1 MYLFRL
7 ITLFGLLA
15 LNTNLAWGQ
24 SAERQ
29 SCPASPRSSQQERSL
44 TENRHYGVGHRVG
57 SPMSVDPLQGW
68 HVEKYRI
75 APGAPDGRWFNFSEI
90 DGQIFTDL
98 RQSNG
103 KVAFDHEYKSSYT
116 VPIEVW
122 MQNSPRHK
130 KVSNPNYCN
139 DKTFN
144 RGCGDCFF
152 ERVTVTVNIEDVP
165 ETPPQPKAP
174 RVTGVHGSLTASW
187 DLVEIN
193 PKISSHDVRYRI
205 SFKPFRNGPQGVTGT
220 SATIENLNYQKNY
233 QVSIRAT
240 NSLGDSPWSATT
252 PVMTTPPPPASAP
265 PALAPD
271 PDPAPTDPKP
281 YPLPNPDPRPDPRPK
296 PDPKPEPKSEPRITR
311 PLALMNLLADSGDG
325 QVTLTWDEPASS
337 GPAITD
343 YQYRINRKNP
353 WISIGSTDT
362 TYTVIGLVN
371 GTSYILE
378 VRAVNR
384 KGRGRASTWT
394 KATPMAPVILD
405 FAHFVNGTT
414 WITDLVLVNVA
425 PHPTRPAIYFYD
437 TEGTL
442 IAAELVVDITGDLEI
457 TDDGALTVQ
466 MEIEPLGE
474 LTISTHGRGEIVS
487 GSVKV
492 VSDGPIGGM
501 LRFNHP
507 NLGVAGVGASQP
519 VQDAIFPV
527 RRQEGGI
534 TTGVAIHNL
543 ESSPG
548 LVLCELMRD
557 GMMLDAAVIILEA
570 NGQKSW
576 FIEDEFPNADTLD
589 FTGSVRCDVVGE
601 GTFSAV
607 VLEMDP
613 GNHIFTTLLVTEIP
627 SQE

>member
-1 MYLFRL
+1 MYKLFTSL
-7 ITLFGLLA
+7 ILLTLSV
-15 LNTNLAWGQ
+15 NLAWGQ

-29 SCPASPRSSQQERSL
+29 SCPASPRSSQQDRSL

-57 SPMSVDPLQGW
+57 SPMDVDPLQGW

-116 VPIEVW
+116 VPVEVW

-205 SFKPFRNGPQGVTGT
+205 SFKPFKNGPQGVTGT

-252 PVMTTPPPPASAP
+252 PVMTTPPLPP
-265 PALAPD
+265 LAPD
-271 PDPAPTDPKP
+271 PDPAPTEPKPDPKPDPKP
-281 YPLPNPDPRPDPRPK
+281 YPLPR
-296 PDPKPEPKSEPRITR
+296 PDPKPEPRPKPEPKSDPKPRITR

-353 WISIGSTDT
+353 WISTGSTDT
-362 TYTVIGLVN
+362 THTVTGLVN
-371 GTSYILE
+371 GTPYVFQ

-394 KATPMAPVILD
+394 KATPIAPVVLD

-425 PHPTRPAIYFYD
+425 PNPSRPAIYFYD
-437 TEGTL
+437 TEGNS
-442 IAAELVVDITGDLEI
+442 IAAESVVDITGDLEI
-457 TDDGALTVQ
+457 TEDGSLRVCLQ
-466 MEIEPLGE
+466 KWSRWEC
-474 LTISTHGRGEIVS
+474 SRS
-487 GSVKV
+487 R
-492 VSDGPIGGM
+492 PI
-501 LRFNHP
+501 
-507 NLGVAGVGASQP
+507 AW
-519 VQDAIFPV
+519 
-527 RRQEGGI
+527 GI
-534 TTGVAIHNL
+534 
-543 ESSPG
+543 
-548 LVLCELMRD
+548 
-557 GMMLDAAVIILEA
+557 
-570 NGQKSW
+570 W
-576 FIEDEFPNADTLD
+576 
-589 FTGSVRCDVVGE
+589 
-601 GTFSAV
+601 
-607 VLEMDP
+607 
-613 GNHIFTTLLVTEIP
+613 
-627 SQE
+627 